1 MNIASGILRDDN
13 SRKQYIEH
21 LCHQNS
27 KTRGETG
34 RDWKMTQRI
43 NGENFSNL
51 AENINPQVQFGRK
64 FQIRLSKEIHVKT
77 Y

>member
-1 MNIASGILRDDN
+1 
-13 SRKQYIEH
+13 
-21 LCHQNS
+21 
-27 KTRGETG
+27 
-34 RDWKMTQRI
+34 MTQRI